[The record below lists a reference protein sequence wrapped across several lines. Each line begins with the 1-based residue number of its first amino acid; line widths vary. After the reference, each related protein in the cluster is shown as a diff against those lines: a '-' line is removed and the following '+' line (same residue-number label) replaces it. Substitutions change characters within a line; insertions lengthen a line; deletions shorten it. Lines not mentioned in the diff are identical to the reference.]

1 MSKRSPQLLLEDILE
16 SCQRILAYTKELDFN
31 SFVSDSKTVDAV
43 IRNFELIGEAAN
55 LLPDNVKEEYNSVDW
70 IRIRGF
76 RNRVVHH
83 YFGVDMEIVW
93 RIIEENIPRLSN
105 DIENILRKI

>member
-43 IRNFELIGEAAN
+43 IRNFEIIGEAAN